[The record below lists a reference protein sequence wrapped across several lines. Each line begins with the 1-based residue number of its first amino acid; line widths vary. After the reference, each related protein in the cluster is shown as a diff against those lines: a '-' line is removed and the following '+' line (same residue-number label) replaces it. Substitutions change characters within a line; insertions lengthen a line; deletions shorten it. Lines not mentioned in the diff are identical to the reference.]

1 MLSSLPAV
9 YICNIY
15 RSTVATLI
23 SLFLP
28 SWTTRTYSTSC
39 ASMYGANQTK
49 GERKWKQQHVR
60 NAFIAPSVS
69 SLCAGRP
76 GMFLRGKKKHPWARH
91 LWEVRDMPSAEH
103 SGHCGY
109 NGIQAPVWQTEV
121 NMSALTWRWDRAA
134 RCATAEWAVCLCSGP
149 GGWRWGWAARARTV
163 RAWRGAWAPARSG
176 LRRSGTWSWGTALPW
191 SRPWTETPTQ
201 RWNWGIASSLTPP
214 FGECGALLRSESAR
228 P

>member
-1 MLSSLPAV
+1 MRQYVWSQPDKRREKMKTTACAQCIHRT
-9 YICNIY
+9 IC
-15 RSTVATLI
+15 
-23 SLFLP
+23 
-28 SWTTRTYSTSC
+28 
-39 ASMYGANQTK
+39 
-49 GERKWKQQHVR
+49 KQLMRWQAWHVFKR
-60 NAFIAPSVS
+60 
-69 SLCAGRP
+69 
-76 GMFLRGKKKHPWARH
+76 KKKHPWARH

-191 SRPWTETPTQ
+191 SRLWTETPTQ